1 MVGSFFLPALV
12 SLMQFDALLLSS
24 YTLKI
29 VILLSPILE
38 EMGRRRQEGRKRK
51 RGSSAL
57 ALQETHLNTCRI
69 VDFSKSDSKA
79 PLAAK
84 SVSLIFD
91 PSAFQ
96 IANHACYLR
105 PYSVFVMEAHLTHQ
119 SKGHRAE
126 PGTTK
131 TITTGPS
138 PASLS

>member
-29 VILLSPILE
+29 VIMLSPILE
-38 EMGRRRQEGRKRK
+38 EMGRRRQERRKRK

-57 ALQETHLNTCRI
+57 ALQETHLNTGRI

-96 IANHACYLR
+96 IANNTCYLR
-105 PYSVFVMEAHLTHQ
+105 PLLSVCYGGPTHT
-119 SKGHRAE
+119 SKPVR
-126 PGTTK
+126 GTEQRLEQ
-131 TITTGPS
+131 PR
-138 PASLS
+138 P